1 MAGPVGMKRV
11 FVTPLDTVDDSAKEV
26 VGTIRREGDAEY
38 IYLKGVASVIVGSVV
53 VLPDDQNYTSAV
65 ELVTTTLGA
74 VPRRLGVARAAIVA
88 NKFGWFQIR
97 GTCPS
102 IYVAASCAANVA
114 LYTIAATAGALD
126 DLATAEHAVHGAW
139 ITTTNGGAA
148 AVQPGYLFYPH
159 TVPQLD

>member
-26 VGTIRREGDAEY
+26 VGTIRREGDSEY
-38 IYLKGVASVIVGSVV
+38 IYLKGVASVIKGMFVV
-53 VLPDDQNYTSAV
+53 VPDDQNYANEV
-65 ELVTTTLGA
+65 ALVTTALGA

-97 GTCPS
+97 GTCPEM
-102 IYVAASCAANVA
+102 YVAANCAANVA
-114 LYTIAATAGALD
+114 LYTVTATPGALNSV
-126 DLATAEHAVHGAW
+126 ATAENAVYRAW
-139 ITTTNGGAA
+139 ITTTNGGVA

-159 TVPQLD
+159 TRQ